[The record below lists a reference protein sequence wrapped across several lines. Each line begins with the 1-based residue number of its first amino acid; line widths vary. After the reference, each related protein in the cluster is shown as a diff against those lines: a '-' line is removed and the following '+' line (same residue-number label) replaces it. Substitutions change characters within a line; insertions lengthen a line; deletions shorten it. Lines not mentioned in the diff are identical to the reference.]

1 MKNLSTLILIF
12 VSLVVSAVLEPQGLR
27 FGLFDIAAA
36 FKLLTVLF
44 LIALFQERAMDVFLT
59 IFRAPQSEK
68 LQRKRDSLVAKDNVD
83 ELTEADET
91 LTKYKT
97 ATRNIAMRLGF
108 VIGVIISLVGIRALE
123 PLVDAGQFSALEPIQ
138 QKIFRIV
145 DILITGGLLAGGG
158 DGIHKITELLR
169 DYRNKTND

>member
-12 VSLVVSAVLEPQGLR
+12 VSLAVSAILEPQGLR
-27 FGLFDIAAA
+27 FGLFDVASV

-68 LQRKRDSLVAKDNVD
+68 LQRKRDNLVAKDNED
-83 ELTEADET
+83 KLKDADEA
-91 LTKYKT
+91 LNKYKT
-97 ATRNIAMRLGF
+97 ATRNIAMRFGF

-123 PLVDAGQFSALEPIQ
+123 PLVDAAQFQALDSIQ
-138 QKIFRIV
+138 QKIFRVV

-169 DYRNKTND
+169 DYRNKTSD